1 MIGAGVIG
9 AGVIGA
15 GVTGAGVTGAG
26 VTGAGVTGAGV
37 PGAGVTGAGP
47 PTTGPAPGNVGSSFL
62 SPNMFVIRPIR
73 ALTRPTMASIILP
86 NGPAIVF
93 DDEQSALVCFCT
105 SLKSVLT
112 LELLAAVLVALE
124 VPVALVALV
133 VLAVLLVLAASTAAV
148 ATSYDGG
155 VEVVLSI
162 EGIYFLL
169 II

>member
-1 MIGAGVIG
+1 MPGV
-9 AGVIGA
+9 V
-15 GVTGAGVTGAG
+15 VTGTGVGL
-26 VTGAGVTGAGV
+26 VTI
-37 PGAGVTGAGP
+37 
-47 PTTGPAPGNVGSSFL
+47 GSAFL

-86 NGPAIVF
+86 NGPAIVV
-93 DDEQSALVCFCT
+93 DDEESALACFCT
-105 SLKSVLT
+105 SLKSVST
-112 LELLAAVLVALE
+112 LELLAAVLVAL
-124 VPVALVALV
+124 LALV

-155 VEVVLSI
+155 VELVLSI